1 MSPAR
6 YSLVGVI
13 FPTEGQFAANSNA
26 DFIINPPHLVVNDDV
41 GTAQEQTT
49 GWLLSPASEPGG
61 LTQRVAASCSS

>member
-26 DFIINPPHLVVNDDV
+26 DFIINPPHFVVN
-41 GTAQEQTT
+41 GHEATAQEQTT
-49 GWLLSPASEPGG
+49 WLAAFSRQRTWGG
-61 LTQRVAASCSS
+61 